1 MTLLPSRV
9 VREPHERLSYSL
21 SLWPDVA
28 PRGAGGRTKGKP
40 TLNTSDP
47 LGTNL
52 RPFHDGRGPVWQT
65 GPRGAGCPPRGAVL
79 TPGPA
84 RASVTTR
91 AEATSDPG
99 RGEPHRGLIAASPLP
114 SWVMC
119 RVHRRRG
126 GPASAGHITNASSVA
141 GVPGGCSRGQ
151 NCLPIPLLYVQPHI
165 SAPNSPVPSHAVSVP
180 PGR

>member
-1 MTLLPSRV
+1 MLLPSRV
-9 VREPHERLSYSL
+9 VREPHERLRYSL

-40 TLNTSDP
+40 TPNTSDP

-84 RASVTTR
+84 RASVTTL

-114 SWVMC
+114 S
-119 RVHRRRG
+119 RVECTGAEVDQRPLATSRTPPPWRG
-126 GPASAGHITNASSVA
+126 CPA
-141 GVPGGCSRGQ
+141 GVHRGQ
-151 NCLPIPLLYVQPHI
+151 NCLPIPLLYVQPHV